1 MSGNTTNKGLI
12 NATNRPIVQQCP
24 STRYWFVF
32 ISSSLITFAVGL
44 VLLVAWKFVK
54 WLKKTYI
61 QDLRKM
67 QANVAAEDVEY
78 EAIGWLTEAKD
89 WAGELLSGQRR
100 IGRAVVSY
108 LAYFHF
114 KLIRL
119 YYNYGYMWSDLDF
132 FEAHPVHVF
141 TSGPVRIV
149 DHNF

>member
-1 MSGNTTNKGLI
+1 MSSGNTTNKGLI
-12 NATNRPIVQQCP
+12 NATNRTNAQQCP
-24 STRYWFVF
+24 STRYWYVF

-44 VLLVAWKFVK
+44 VLLVTWKFGK

-89 WAGELLSGQRR
+89 WAGELLSGQRK

-108 LAYFHF
+108 LAYFSF
-114 KLIRL
+114 QI
-119 YYNYGYMWSDLDF
+119 D
-132 FEAHPVHVF
+132 
-141 TSGPVRIV
+141 
-149 DHNF
+149 